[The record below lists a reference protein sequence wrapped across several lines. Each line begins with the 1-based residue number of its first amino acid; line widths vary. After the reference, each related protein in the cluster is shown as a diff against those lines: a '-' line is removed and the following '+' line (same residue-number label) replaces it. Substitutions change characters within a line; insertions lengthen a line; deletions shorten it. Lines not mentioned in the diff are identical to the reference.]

1 MNQVIFY
8 ITICLTSAFLILSK
22 TFTPIWLL
30 IFALAILWPRRREP
44 GVRPIFLIDFL
55 LFGLYFLIQYF
66 SLLVPFIAGLGLAYI
81 FAPVVDFLENRK
93 IPKVIAVLVILLPVI
108 FIFPSVVFL
117 LVTSVIGEIRLL
129 TDKIPHLI
137 QLTQIYLSGW
147 LDRLNQVGVVIDP
160 NFFANTVTTHIG
172 MITNTLFGT
181 FTQLGQGIKG
191 LFFITYNLIFIPLS
205 AYLFLSDRKVIA
217 NWVRNVFPSEE
228 SRRIDEFINRLNESL
243 AHFFRGQFIFM
254 AIVGLIVGIAL
265 WLLGIRYYVLIA
277 ILAALCNLIPN
288 VGFII
293 SLLFALLIGLVS
305 PTPLASCIKISA
317 VFLGEQMLENFVLGP
332 LIIGRAAKLHPVVVM
347 VVLIL
352 GGAVLGAW
360 GVILAVP
367 LTIFMREFLNYFLGM
382 RL

>member
-1 MNQVIFY
+1 MNQVVFY
-8 ITICLTSAFLILSK
+8 ITICISAAFLILSR

-30 IFALAILWPRRREP
+30 FFALAVLWPRRREP

-66 SLLVPFIAGLGLAYI
+66 SLLVPFIAGLGFAYI
-81 FAPVVDFLENRK
+81 FAPVANFLENRK
-93 IPKVIAVLVILLPVI
+93 IPKVIAVLVIVLPVI
-108 FIFPSVVFL
+108 FLFPMVVFM
-117 LVTSVIGEIRLL
+117 LVTSLINEIHLL
-129 TDKIPHLI
+129 TDKIPGLI
-137 QLTQIYLSGW
+137 SQVQIFLSAW
-147 LDRLNQVGVVIDP
+147 IDRLNQSGIYIDP
-160 NFFANTVTTHIG
+160 NFITNTITSHIG

-205 AYLFLSDRKVIA
+205 AYLFLTDRKTIG
-217 NWVRNVFPSEE
+217 NWIRNVFPSEE
-228 SRRIDEFINRLNESL
+228 SRRIDEFLKRLNESL
-243 AHFFRGQFIFM
+243 AHFFRGQIVFM
-254 AIVGLIVGIAL
+254 IIVGLIVGIAL

-293 SLLFALLIGLVS
+293 SLLFALFIGLTS

-332 LIIGRAAKLHPVVVM
+332 LIIGRSARLHPVVVM
-347 VVLIL
+347 IVLIL